1 MRGTDAEHISAA
13 DRRKEP
19 MPNRFRLQ
27 IRGKNRCRTD
37 IGCRSEERT
46 YAKQISAAN
55 NWCQT
60 DANWRKEPTPNS
72 CKREEEPM
80 PNDCKKEEGPMP
92 NRFRLQIGGRKMQNL
107 ITNTDFRG
115 YRGSK
120 GSTEVRRC
128 IRGSKGSLDA
138 KHLKVQRDPKKNWEQ
153 MHNTRIPKKK
163 KLVSTEEMRK
173 PWRLEREG
181 QKLLMLLMLLMLCGL
196 KEREVR
202 LPSTEEMLLLIADCC
217 YWIRERRE
225 IADS

>member
-1 MRGTDAEHISAA
+1 
-13 DRRKEP
+13 
-19 MPNRFRLQ
+19 
-27 IRGKNRCRTD
+27 
-37 IGCRSEERT
+37 
-46 YAKQISAAN
+46 
-55 NWCQT
+55 
-60 DANWRKEPTPNS
+60 
-72 CKREEEPM
+72 M

-92 NRFRLQIGGRKMQNL
+92 NKFRLQIGGRKMQNL
-107 ITNTDFRG
+107 ITNTDLRG
-115 YRGSK
+115 YRGPE

-138 KHLKVQRDPKKNWEQ
+138 KHLKVQRDQKKNWEQ